1 MTGDSQRSGVQKGRT
16 VYLSCDFSG
25 IQRYVLG
32 VKAAGGAQAKRLR
45 ARSFLLELYERAALV
60 SVSRRLG
67 VAEEDVLIQGG
78 GGFLVELPPG
88 TDVGAIESLA
98 SEMQRM
104 MWDETGGEVHVSLGW
119 GESPLDA
126 RTHLERRK
134 RRPAFATLQ
143 SGGSW
148 DPLRLSRPPLGEP
161 CEVCGHA
168 AGEREVEDD
177 SEIVLHCRSC
187 LTARTLGQR
196 LTEWDRMAP
205 SDGGTV
211 EALGVGFEPVGRTTP
226 GSFNVG
232 RWIPRREVGRE
243 PLTFEE
249 IAGLARGDRRLA
261 VLKADVDDMGPRVA
275 EVAGSDRT
283 YRQLRSFSASLHE
296 FFGVTVQEML
306 RESWSSIY
314 TIYAGGD
321 DLLMVGPWDVVLDFA
336 GALRGEFEGGPA
348 REFGPLT
355 LSAGIALTPYRVPVR
370 HAVDR
375 GEELLESAKARPG
388 KDRCAALG
396 AVWRWDDH
404 ALVIGDGKRLA
415 RWVEDRLASRSLLH
429 RLLRLAESDDPARA
443 ARWTYQ
449 VERNI
454 RRNRSS
460 AELHGW
466 ATGAMHQLD
475 RDEQRVDE
483 IAASLRYAMLAT
495 RGGQRGDAG

>member
-1 MTGDSQRSGVQKGRT
+1 M
-16 VYLSCDFSG
+16 
-25 IQRYVLG
+25 
-32 VKAAGGAQAKRLR
+32 
-45 ARSFLLELYERAALV
+45 
-60 SVSRRLG
+60 
-67 VAEEDVLIQGG
+67 
-78 GGFLVELPPG
+78 ELPPG
-88 TDVGAIESLA
+88 TDVEVIESLA

-104 MWDETGGEVHVSLGW
+104 MWDESGGEVHVSLGW
-119 GESPLDA
+119 GGTPLDA

-148 DPLRLSRPPLGEP
+148 DPLRLSQPPLGEP

-177 SEIVLHCRSC
+177 SQVVLHCRGC
-187 LTARTLGQR
+187 LKARTLGQR
-196 LTEWDRMAP
+196 LTEWDRMVAGRTVVRWRRLG
-205 SDGGTV
+205 SDSSQWG
-211 EALGVGFEPVGRTTP
+211 ATTP
-226 GSFNVG
+226 GSFRVG
-232 RWIPRREVGRE
+232 RWIPRREDGRE

-249 IAGLARGDRRLA
+249 IAGIARGDRRLA

-348 REFGPLT
+348 REYGPLT
-355 LSAGIALTPYRVPVR
+355 LSAGVALTPYRVPVR

-388 KDRCAALG
+388 KDQVRRPGRCLEMG
-396 AVWRWDDH
+396 TTTPW
-404 ALVIGDGKRLA
+404 
-415 RWVEDRLASRSLLH
+415 
-429 RLLRLAESDDPARA
+429 
-443 ARWTYQ
+443 
-449 VERNI
+449 
-454 RRNRSS
+454 
-460 AELHGW
+460 
-466 ATGAMHQLD
+466 
-475 RDEQRVDE
+475 
-483 IAASLRYAMLAT
+483 
-495 RGGQRGDAG
+495 